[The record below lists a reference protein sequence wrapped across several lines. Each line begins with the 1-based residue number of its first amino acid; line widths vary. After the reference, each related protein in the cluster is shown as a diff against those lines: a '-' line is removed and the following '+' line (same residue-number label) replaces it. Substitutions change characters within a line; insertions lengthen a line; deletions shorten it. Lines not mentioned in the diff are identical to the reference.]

1 MTEIPDITLRLGT
14 RASPLAVA
22 QAEEIA
28 RRIHEASAGAI
39 KSELV
44 RFTTTGDQLT
54 SERLI
59 NVGGK
64 GLFTK
69 ELDRALDAGE
79 IDVAVHSLKDVPSA
93 LPDGQVFIAFPTRE
107 DARDGFISPHAS
119 HPRDLA
125 QGAVMGTASLRRE
138 AQSLRLRPDLSV
150 VSFRGNVQTR
160 LRKLEAGEA
169 AGTYLAMAG
178 LNRLDMAHIAHPMDL
193 DEMLPAPAQ
202 GIIAC
207 VAREGAL
214 PVDAF
219 AAFAAINDPRTE
231 SAAYAERAVLRELD
245 GSCRTPIGA
254 HLFQGRD
261 TWRLACEVLAIDGSQ
276 FWRADGEVPA
286 GADADAL
293 MALGRRLGREIREAA
308 GGDLPAFGDDA

>member
-1 MTEIPDITLRLGT
+1 MTDTHDITLRLGT

-28 RRIHEASAGAI
+28 RRIEAASGGAI
-39 KSELV
+39 GAELV

-93 LPDGQVFIAFPTRE
+93 LPAGQVFIAFPQRE
-107 DARDGFISPHAS
+107 DARDAFISPHVS
-119 HPRDLA
+119 HPRDLP
-125 QGAVMGTASLRRE
+125 QGAILGTASLRRE
-138 AQSLRLRPDLSV
+138 AQSLRARPDLKV

-169 AGTYLAMAG
+169 AGTYLALAG
-178 LNRLDMAHIAHPMDL
+178 LNRLGMAHIAYPMDL

-207 VAREGAL
+207 VARDGAL
-214 PVDAF
+214 PALAL
-219 AAFAAINDPRTE
+219 AAFAAITDPDTE
-231 SAAYAERAVLRELD
+231 SAAWAERAVLRELD

-254 HLFQGRD
+254 HLFQSGKS
-261 TWRLACEVLAIDGSQ
+261 WRLSCEVLAPDGQ
-276 FWRADGEVPA
+276 QHWRADGEVGT
-286 GADADAL
+286 GADAETL
-293 MALGRRLGREIREAA
+293 SALGQRLGREIREAA
-308 GGDLPAFGDDA
+308 GGDLPAFRDDG